1 MRSFWDVLEI
11 DFRKLE
17 TYWLLF
23 SAPVLLLL
31 YRYNGYPEYFR
42 HFFPGLAGE
51 ANFELYSRFWQ
62 FGVFFILLLVVP
74 LISTRFFTGLKLSSM
89 GLGVGDFKLG
99 MKLFAFLFPLIIL
112 PVLYFAVDMPE
123 IQSEYP
129 LAKII
134 KEHHDLIFI
143 YELFYVIFYYFAW
156 EFFFRGFLLFGLK
169 PRIGAFNAVLIQT
182 ISSSLI
188 HIGKPGGE
196 VIGSIIV
203 GILFGVIALRTR
215 SIWYVFLLHAAIGVA
230 TDLLII
236 FK

>member
-42 HFFPGLAGE
+42 YFFPDLSGD

-89 GLGVGDFKLG
+89 GLGLGDFKLG
-99 MKLFAFLFPLIIL
+99 MKLFALLFPLIIL

-129 LAKII
+129 LAKMI
-134 KEHHDLIFI
+134 KDHHDLIFI
-143 YELFYVIFYYFAW
+143 YELFYVMFYYFAW
-156 EFFFRGFLLFGLK
+156 EFFFRGFLLFGLT

>member
-23 SAPVLLLL
+23 SAPVLLLI

-42 HFFPGLAGE
+42 GFFPGLTGDP
-51 ANFELYSRFWQ
+51 NFELYSRLWQ
-62 FGVFFILLLVVP
+62 FGVFFILLLVIP
-74 LISTRFFTGLKLSSM
+74 ILSTLFFPGLKLSSM
-89 GLGVGDFKLG
+89 GFGAGDFKLG

-112 PVLYFAVDMPE
+112 PILFFSVDMPE

-129 LAKII
+129 LAKMI
-134 KEHHDLIFI
+134 KERHDLIII

-156 EFFFRGFLLFGLK
+156 EFYFRGFLLFGLA
-169 PRIGAFNAVLIQT
+169 PRIGTFNAVLIQT

-203 GILFGVIALRTR
+203 GIIFGVIALRTR

-236 FK
+236 YK